1 MSRITPLF
9 LSLSHADPRPV
20 TKQVVDGVRLA
31 IAAGEL
37 PVGASLPSVRG
48 LARQLSVNPKTVAK
62 AYEQLA
68 ADGWILTRPGSGVSV
83 AAPRQ
88 RLADAERERLLTA
101 ALDAFSAD
109 VVGLGFHVDRI
120 VDEVRQ
126 RLTPMLGRWV
136 A

>member
-20 TKQVVDGVRLA
+20 TKQIVDGIRVA
-31 IAAGEL
+31 IASGEL
-37 PVGASLPSVRG
+37 PVGANLPSVRG
-48 LARQLSVNPKTVAK
+48 LASQLAVNPKTIAK

-68 ADGWILTRPGSGVSV
+68 ADGWLLARPGFGVLV

-88 RLADAERERLLTA
+88 RLAEAERERLLAA
-101 ALDAFSAD
+101 ALEAFSAD
-109 VVGLGFHVDRI
+109 VVGLGFPVERI
-120 VDEVRQ
+120 VDDVRS